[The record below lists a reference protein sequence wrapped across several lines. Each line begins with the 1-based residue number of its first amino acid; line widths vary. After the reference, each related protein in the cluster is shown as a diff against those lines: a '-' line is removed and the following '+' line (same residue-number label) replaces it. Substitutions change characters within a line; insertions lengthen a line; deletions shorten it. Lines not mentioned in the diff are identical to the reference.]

1 MPLIVETGSGAN
13 PLANSYATV
22 AELRDYAE
30 ARGIDLDAV
39 TDAQAEAIMIKAMDY
54 LESLATKF
62 KGARATQAQP
72 LQWPRIDV
80 WGVSFFDALYPSD
93 SIPREL
99 KYAQLSLAVEAQNGA
114 DLLPSELPSAKGA
127 IIKER
132 IEGAVEI
139 AYANNA
145 DRSRTPAFAKANALL
160 SSLLK
165 SGGLTLARS

>member
-1 MPLIVETGSGAN
+1 MALIVETGTGAN

-22 AELRDYAE
+22 SELRDYAE
-30 ARGIDLDAV
+30 ARGVDLDAV
-39 TDAQAEAIMIKAMDY
+39 TDAQAEALMVKAMDY
-54 LESLATKF
+54 LESLAGKY